1 MEAILKAL
9 DILYLLDIVEKVI
22 IFILVITLSFGI
34 YCLFK
39 WFESSN

>member
-1 MEAILKAL
+1 MEAILKVL

>member
-1 MEAILKAL
+1 MEAILKVL
-9 DILYLLDIVEKVI
+9 DILYLLDVIKNII